1 MFAFY
6 CAICC
11 SKLSVWIPICEFSYL
26 CPLHNFDMNVQIAR
40 GKDRRDTFLAQLWQ
54 GFHWMSA
61 GFSLQLTTERKDG
74 ICRYFLCT
82 EDHLKSQMS
91 FWDLFFIN
99 WACISLL
106 AFVVSLTYWS
116 ESLRKIAILLQYQ
129 NDLFQKVR
137 KDPMLSWNISKSSM
151 MKRICQIFKLWFC
164 LRKTQHHLLTS
175 SLSSMSLPSLMRFLL
190 CFPVFRDLLL
200 RYWLLFHNNFKPAF
214 SCASASFPQGL
225 AGLKF

>member
-1 MFAFY
+1 MFTFY

-61 GFSLQLTTERKDG
+61 FFSLQLTTERQDG

-91 FWDLFFIN
+91 FSDLFFIN

-106 AFVVSLTYWS
+106 PFVVSLTYWS
-116 ESLRKIAILLQYQ
+116 ESFRKIDKSY
-129 NDLFQKVR
+129 F
-137 KDPMLSWNISKSSM
+137 NIRM
-151 MKRICQIFKLWFC
+151 VCFKKLE
-164 LRKTQHHLLTS
+164 KI
-175 SLSSMSLPSLMRFLL
+175 L
-190 CFPVFRDLLL
+190 CFLEIYPKAQWWKESVKVLNSGF
-200 RYWLLFHNNFKPAF
+200 A
-214 SCASASFPQGL
+214 
-225 AGLKF
+225 